1 MNHIRT
7 YHYYWHIFFF
17 SLLVCMTE
25 FTKAADRGVLERVIY
40 LAKSKG
46 TVYTLLGKV
55 SEQSGFLFVYDS
67 KVVDNDRTVKLGAG
81 QRTIRQAVYE
91 IIGRQDISLRIVE
104 NHILINQLQVQCPV
118 VTTSKDTLAY
128 FTLEG
133 KLQDNQSGAPI
144 AYGTVGVVGTSIGS
158 ITNQNGEF
166 RLRLP
171 DSLRQ
176 GRIVVSHVGY
186 VGQEMDMSLLE
197 AQHAVWSL
205 EPRVIPI
212 QEVVI
217 RAVNPIRLL
226 REMLKA
232 KKTNYASVPVYLT
245 TFYREGVRYKQKFR
259 NLTEAVFKIYKPSS
273 LLNHSQDHVKLLKMS
288 RIVNS
293 QERDTLIAKISA
305 GIDACLQLDIVKNL
319 PDFLL
324 PDGKGNVYFYASCDM
339 TVIDNR
345 LVNVISFRQNKGIKE
360 PLYCGE
366 LYIDA
371 ENNALVQARLEI
383 NPAYVRQATD
393 MFIERKTRKWKITA
407 QEVVYT
413 ISYRQWNGIYYMNH
427 IRGDL
432 YFKVKLKRQWFSS
445 SSLHTWFEMVTC
457 KVDTDNVTRFQ
468 RKERMPTRTIFSDT
482 HFKYDADFW
491 GEFNVIP
498 WEEEL
503 GTVIEKLS
511 SKIEQIEY

>member
-1 MNHIRT
+1 MCWSESFILLRVRVLSIL
-7 YHYYWHIFFF
+7 YWGRCPN
-17 SLLVCMTE
+17 SL
-25 FTKAADRGVLERVIY
+25 
-40 LAKSKG
+40 
-46 TVYTLLGKV
+46 V
-55 SEQSGFLFVYDS
+55 SFFVYDS

-91 IIGRQDISLRIVE
+91 IIGRQDISLHIVE

-232 KKTNYASVPVYLT
+232 KNKLCVGSYLSHYI
-245 TFYREGVRYKQKFR
+245 YREGVRYKQK
-259 NLTEAVFKIYKPSS
+259 
-273 LLNHSQDHVKLLKMS
+273 
-288 RIVNS
+288 
-293 QERDTLIAKISA
+293 IS
-305 GIDACLQLDIVKNL
+305 
-319 PDFLL
+319 
-324 PDGKGNVYFYASCDM
+324 
-339 TVIDNR
+339 
-345 LVNVISFRQNKGIKE
+345 
-360 PLYCGE
+360 
-366 LYIDA
+366 
-371 ENNALVQARLEI
+371 
-383 NPAYVRQATD
+383 
-393 MFIERKTRKWKITA
+393 
-407 QEVVYT
+407 
-413 ISYRQWNGIYYMNH
+413 
-427 IRGDL
+427 
-432 YFKVKLKRQWFSS
+432 
-445 SSLHTWFEMVTC
+445 
-457 KVDTDNVTRFQ
+457 
-468 RKERMPTRTIFSDT
+468 
-482 HFKYDADFW
+482 
-491 GEFNVIP
+491 
-498 WEEEL
+498 
-503 GTVIEKLS
+503 
-511 SKIEQIEY
+511 

>member
-91 IIGRQDISLRIVE
+91 IIGRQDISLHIVE

-144 AYGTVGVVGTSIGS
+144 AYGTVGVVGTS
-158 ITNQNGEF
+158 
-166 RLRLP
+166 
-171 DSLRQ
+171 
-176 GRIVVSHVGY
+176 
-186 VGQEMDMSLLE
+186 
-197 AQHAVWSL
+197 
-205 EPRVIPI
+205 
-212 QEVVI
+212 
-217 RAVNPIRLL
+217 
-226 REMLKA
+226 
-232 KKTNYASVPVYLT
+232 
-245 TFYREGVRYKQKFR
+245 YREGVRYKQKFR
-259 NLTEAVFKIYKPSS
+259 NLTEAVFKIYKPSP
-273 LLNHSQDHVKLLKMS
+273 LLNHFQDHVKLLKMS

-324 PDGKGNVYFYASCDM
+324 PDDKGNVYSYASCDM

>member
-67 KVVDNDRTVKLGAG
+67 KVVDNDRMVKLGAG

-158 ITNQNGEF
+158 ITNQDGEF

-186 VGQEMDMSLLE
+186 VG
-197 AQHAVWSL
+197 
-205 EPRVIPI
+205 
-212 QEVVI
+212 

-288 RIVNS
+288 RIVDS

-432 YFKVKLKRQWFSS
+432 YFKVKLKRQWFSA

-457 KVDTDNVTRFQ
+457 KVDVDNVTRFQ

-511 SKIEQIEY
+511 PKIEQIEY

>member
-91 IIGRQDISLRIVE
+91 IIGRQDISLHIVE

-158 ITNQNGEF
+158 ITNQDGEF

-176 GRIVVSHVGY
+176 GRIGVSHVGY

-232 KKTNYASVPVYLT
+232 KKTNYASVPIYLT

-259 NLTEAVFKIYKPSS
+259 NLTEAVFKIYKPSP
-273 LLNHSQDHVKLLKMS
+273 LLNHFQDHVKLLKMS

-305 GIDACLQLDIVKNL
+305 GIDACLQLDIVKSS
-319 PDFLL
+319 PDFL
-324 PDGKGNVYFYASCDM
+324 
-339 TVIDNR
+339 
-345 LVNVISFRQNKGIKE
+345 
-360 PLYCGE
+360 
-366 LYIDA
+366 
-371 ENNALVQARLEI
+371 
-383 NPAYVRQATD
+383 
-393 MFIERKTRKWKITA
+393 
-407 QEVVYT
+407 
-413 ISYRQWNGIYYMNH
+413 
-427 IRGDL
+427 
-432 YFKVKLKRQWFSS
+432 
-445 SSLHTWFEMVTC
+445 
-457 KVDTDNVTRFQ
+457 
-468 RKERMPTRTIFSDT
+468 
-482 HFKYDADFW
+482 
-491 GEFNVIP
+491 
-498 WEEEL
+498 
-503 GTVIEKLS
+503 
-511 SKIEQIEY
+511 

>member
-1 MNHIRT
+1 MKRICT
-7 YHYYWHIFFF
+7 YHYYIFFLG
-17 SLLVCMTE
+17 LLVCMTG
-25 FTKAADRGVLERVIY
+25 FAKATEDDVLERVIY

-55 SEQSGFLFVYDS
+55 SEQSGFLFIYDS
-67 KVVDNDRTVKLGAG
+67 KVVDNERTVKLGAG
-81 QRTIRQAVYE
+81 QRTVRRAIYE
-91 IIGRQDISLRIVE
+91 IIGRHDISLHIVE
-104 NHILINQLQVQCPV
+104 NHILINLLQVQGSV
-118 VTTSKDTLAY
+118 AATLKDSLSY

-158 ITNQNGEF
+158 ITNQDGEF

-176 GRIVVSHVGY
+176 SRIGVSHIGY
-186 VGQEMDMSLLE
+186 VGQEMDVSLLE
-197 AQHAVWSL
+197 AQHVVWSL

-217 RAVNPIRLL
+217 RAVNPVRLL

-232 KKTNYASVPVYLT
+232 KKVNYALAPVYLT
-245 TFYREGVRYKQKFR
+245 TFYREGVQYKQKFR
-259 NLTEAVFKIYKPSS
+259 NLTEAVFKIYKPSP
-273 LLNHSQDHVKLLKMS
+273 LLVHSQDYVKLLKMS
-288 RIVNS
+288 NITNN
-293 QERDTLIAKISA
+293 QERDTLIAKMSA
-305 GIDACLQLDIVKNL
+305 GIDACLQLDIIKNL

-324 PDGKGNVYFYASCDM
+324 PDDKGNGYSYASCDM

-345 LVNVISFRQNKGIKE
+345 LVNVISFQQNTGVKE

-371 ENNALVQARLEI
+371 ENNALVQARFEI
-383 NPAYVRQATD
+383 NPDYVKQATD
-393 MFIERKTRKWKITA
+393 MFVERKAHKWKITA
-407 QEVVYT
+407 QKVVYT
-413 ISYRQWNGIYYMNH
+413 ISYRQWRGIYYMNH

-432 YFKVKLKRQWFSS
+432 YFKVKFKRQWFSS

-468 RKERMPTRTIFSDT
+468 RKERIPTRTIFSDT

-491 GEFNVIP
+491 GDFNVIP
-498 WEEEL
+498 WEKEL
-503 GTVIEKLS
+503 NTVIEKLS
-511 SKIEQIEY
+511 SKIERIEY